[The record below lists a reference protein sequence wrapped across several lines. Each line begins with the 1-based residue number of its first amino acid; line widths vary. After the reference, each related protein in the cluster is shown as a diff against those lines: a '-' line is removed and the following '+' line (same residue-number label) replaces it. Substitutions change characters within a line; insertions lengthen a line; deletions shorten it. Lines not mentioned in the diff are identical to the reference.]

1 MNKIACECEF
11 CNKEFDTQAQLR
23 GHQIACRKKHQ
34 EAEQEQEQEV
44 VSIPLSAC
52 PPELSYLQENRQ
64 MFLRVA
70 GRKIGDRFIIEGT
83 KVVR

>member
-1 MNKIACECEF
+1 MNKIACEF

-34 EAEQEQEQEV
+34 EAEQEQEV

-52 PPELSYLQENRQ
+52 PPELAYLQENRQ

-70 GRKIGDRFIIEGT
+70 GRKLGDRFIVEGT

>member
-1 MNKIACECEF
+1 MIACEF
-11 CNKEFDTQAQLR
+11 CGKEFEAENQLR

-70 GRKIGDRFIIEGT
+70 GRKIGDRFIVEGT

>member
-1 MNKIACECEF
+1 MIACEF
-11 CNKEFDTQAQLR
+11 CGKEFEAENQLR

-64 MFLRVA
+64 MFLQVA
-70 GRKIGDRFIIEGT
+70 GRKIGDRFIVEGT

>member
-1 MNKIACECEF
+1 MNKIACEF

-34 EAEQEQEQEV
+34 EAEQEV

-83 KVVR
+83 KVIR

>member
-1 MNKIACECEF
+1 MIACEF
-11 CNKEFDTQAQLR
+11 CGKEFEAENQLR

-34 EAEQEQEQEV
+34 EAEQEV

-70 GRKIGDRFIIEGT
+70 GRKLGDSFIVEGT

>member
-1 MNKIACECEF
+1 MNKIACEF
-11 CNKEFDTQAQLR
+11 CGKEFEAENQLR

-34 EAEQEQEQEV
+34 EAEQEQEV

-70 GRKIGDRFIIEGT
+70 GRKLGDRFIIEGT

>member
-1 MNKIACECEF
+1 MNKIACEF

-70 GRKIGDRFIIEGT
+70 GRKIGDRFIVEGT

>member
-1 MNKIACECEF
+1 MFKCEYCNTAEF
-11 CNKEFDTQAQLR
+11 ETEKQLK

-34 EAEQEQEQEV
+34 QAEPEV

-52 PPELSYLQENRQ
+52 PPELAYLQENRQ
-64 MFLRVA
+64 MFLQVA
-70 GRKIGDRFIIEGT
+70 GRKIGDRFVIEGT

>member
-1 MNKIACECEF
+1 MNKIACEF

-23 GHQIACRKKHQ
+23 GHQIACRKKH
-34 EAEQEQEQEV
+34 QEQEQEV

>member
-1 MNKIACECEF
+1 MIACEF

-34 EAEQEQEQEV
+34 EAEQEQEQEQEQEV

-52 PPELSYLQENRQ
+52 PPELAYLQENRQ

-70 GRKIGDRFIIEGT
+70 GRKLGDRFIVEGT

>member
-1 MNKIACECEF
+1 MNKIACEF